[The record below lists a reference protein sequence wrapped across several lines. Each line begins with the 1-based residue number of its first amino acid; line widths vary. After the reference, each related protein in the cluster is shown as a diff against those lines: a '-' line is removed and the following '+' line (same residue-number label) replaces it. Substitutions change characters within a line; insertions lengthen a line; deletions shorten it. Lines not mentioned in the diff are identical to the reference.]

1 MTFLDVLLAVL
12 AFAAVLATVRLVV
25 GPSLPDRVVA
35 LDLVASVGVALCA
48 LLAIRHRSVV
58 MLDVATLL
66 AVISFVGT
74 VAFARYIEWRHRS

>member
-1 MTFLDVLLAVL
+1 
-12 AFAAVLATVRLVV
+12 
-25 GPSLPDRVVA
+25 
-35 LDLVASVGVALCA
+35 VASVGVALCA